1 VTPCPYPVERL
12 LPQAHPMILIDEIV
26 GCEPSR
32 VCAAVAV
39 RPGAPFFQ
47 EGCGIAA
54 HIAIEWMAQTC
65 GALIGIES
73 LDADRE
79 VGVGLLLGTRNFKA
93 TVPWF
98 GTGERFVV
106 TATLDYRDQE
116 MGVFDCA
123 VARDPGGEVVA
134 TAHLTTYQPDD
145 MAALMDRRGHGPGRA
160 ESGA

>member
-1 VTPCPYPVERL
+1 VKPCPYSVERL

-26 GCEPSR
+26 GCEQSR
-32 VCAAVAV
+32 VWAAATV

-65 GALIGIES
+65 AALAGLEAF
-73 LDADRE
+73 DAGQK
-79 VGVGLLLGTRNFKA
+79 VGLGLLLSTRNFKA

-98 GTGERFVV
+98 RVGERFII
-106 TATLDYRDQE
+106 TGSLAYRDRQ

-123 VARDPGGEVVA
+123 VTRDPGAETVA
-134 TAHLTTYQPDD
+134 TAQLTTYQPEDI
-145 MAALMDRRGHGPGRA
+145 ATLMETRGQGLGKA
-160 ESGA
+160 GSGA